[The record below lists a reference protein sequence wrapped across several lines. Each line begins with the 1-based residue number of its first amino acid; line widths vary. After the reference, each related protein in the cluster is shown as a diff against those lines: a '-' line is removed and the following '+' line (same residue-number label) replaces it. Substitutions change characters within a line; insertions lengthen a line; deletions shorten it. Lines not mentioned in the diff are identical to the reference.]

1 MAPPASP
8 VPDLDPWR
16 KAAREW
22 LERRAEARPAGHPS
36 DRPWGEGSDSVAVFH
51 NLSLADEAAI
61 LAANQAWQQA
71 KDDAG
76 YAAPSWPEEWGG
88 GGLPVEYA
96 RAFAEEEA
104 AFVTPPGAELFSV
117 TVRLV
122 APTVATFGTP
132 EQKARFLRPLRRA
145 ELLACQLFSEPG
157 AGSDLA
163 NLSCRAE
170 RRGDDWVVNG
180 QKVWTSGAPHAA
192 YGELIART
200 DRDAPKHQGLT
211 AFLVPLDAPGV
222 EIRPIRQMTGGSSF
236 SEVFFS
242 DVRIPDGLRLGDVGD
257 GWRVALTTLGFER
270 SHSGSSRRRPGGT
283 FEQVAAAARHFG
295 RADDPVLRQ
304 ALAEVYIGA
313 TLLRLNAERV
323 AAAARAGH
331 APGPEGSIGK
341 LAWTEH
347 MRRMTAVATEVLG
360 ARLAADT
367 GEWGTYAWTEHV
379 LGAPGYR
386 IAGGSDEIQRNII
399 AERVLGLPP
408 EPRVDNTFASRRD
421 DDHPQ
426 AGADERK

>member
-1 MAPPASP
+1 MTDVP
-8 VPDLDPWR
+8 PDLEQWR
-16 KAAREW
+16 KTAREW
-22 LERRAEARPAGHPS
+22 LTGHAEPRPAGKPAT
-36 DRPWGEGSDSVAVFH
+36 RPWGEGSDSVAVFH
-51 NLSLADEAAI
+51 NLSPGEEAAI
-61 LAANQAWQQA
+61 LSANQAWQQA

-76 YAAPSWPEEWGG
+76 YVAVDWPEEWGG
-88 GGLPVEYA
+88 AALPAEYA
-96 RAFAEEEA
+96 GAFAAEEA
-104 AFVTPPGAELFSV
+104 AFVTPAATELFSV

-122 APTVATFGTP
+122 APTVATFGTA
-132 EQKARFLRPLRRA
+132 EQKDRFLRPLRRA
-145 ELLACQLFSEPG
+145 EVLACQLFSEPG

-163 NLSCRAE
+163 GLSCRAV
-170 RRGDDWVVNG
+170 RDGDDWVVNG

-200 DRDAPKHQGLT
+200 DGDVPKHQGLT

-222 EIRPIRQMTGGSSF
+222 EIRPIRQMTGGASF

-242 DVRIPDGLRLGDVGD
+242 DVRVPDALRLGAEGD

-270 SHSGSSRRRPGGT
+270 SHSGSSRRRPGGSW
-283 FEQVAAAARHFG
+283 EQLVGAARHFG
-295 RADDPVLRQ
+295 RSDDPVVRQ
-304 ALAEVYIGA
+304 SLADVYIGA

-323 AAAARAGH
+323 SAAARAGH

-360 ARLAADT
+360 PRLAADT
-367 GEWGTYAWTEHV
+367 GEWGAYAWSEHV

-399 AERVLGLPP
+399 AERVLGLP
-408 EPRVDNTFASRRD
+408 R
-421 DDHPQ
+421 
-426 AGADERK
+426 

>member
-1 MAPPASP
+1 MAGI
-8 VPDLDPWR
+8 PDLDTFR
-16 KAAREW
+16 KAARAW
-22 LERRAEARPAGHPS
+22 LEGNAEPRPSEPAGGP
-36 DRPWGEGSDSVAVFH
+36 PWGVGSDSVAVFH
-51 NLSLADEAAI
+51 NLSFDEEAAI

-76 YAAPSWPEEWGG
+76 WAAVSWPEEWGG
-88 GGLPVEYA
+88 AGLPAEYG
-96 RAFAEEEA
+96 RAFADEEA

-122 APTVATFGTP
+122 APTVATFGTAD
-132 EQKARFLRPLRRA
+132 QTARFLRPLRRA

-163 NLSCRAE
+163 GVSCRAE
-170 RRGDDWVVNG
+170 LNGDEWVVNG

-200 DRDAPKHQGLT
+200 DRDVPKHRGLT

-222 EIRPIRQMTGGSSF
+222 DIRPIRQMTGGSSF

-242 DVRIPDGLRLGDVGD
+242 DVRVPDRLRLGPVGE

-270 SHSGSSRRRPGGT
+270 SHSGSARRRPGGT
-283 FEQVAAAARHFG
+283 FEQLAAAARHYG
-295 RADDPVLRQ
+295 RSGDPAVRQHLAD
-304 ALAEVYIGA
+304 VYIGA
-313 TLLRLNAERV
+313 ELLRLTAGRV

-341 LAWTEH
+341 LAWTEL
-347 MRRMTAVATEVLG
+347 MRRMTGVATVILG
-360 ARLAADT
+360 PRLAADS
-367 GEWGTYAWTEHV
+367 GEWGAYAWSEHV

-399 AERVLGLPP
+399 AERVLGLPAEARTDKDVP
-408 EPRVDNTFASRRD
+408 FRALPR
-421 DDHPQ
+421 
-426 AGADERK
+426 

>member
-1 MAPPASP
+1 MSA
-8 VPDLDPWR
+8 VPDLDTWR

-22 LERRAEARPAGHPS
+22 LEGHAERRPTAGPAER
-36 DRPWGEGSDSVAVFH
+36 RWGEGSDSVAVFH
-51 NLSLADEAAI
+51 NLSFEDQAAI
-61 LAANQAWQQA
+61 LAANRAWQQA

-76 YAAPSWPEEWGG
+76 YASLGWPEEWGG
-88 GGLPVEYA
+88 AGLPAEYS

-104 AFVTPPGAELFSV
+104 AFVTPPATELFSV
-117 TVRLV
+117 TVGLV
-122 APTVATFGTP
+122 APTVATFGTA
-132 EQKARFLRPLRRA
+132 EQRRRFLRPLRRA
-145 ELLACQLFSEPG
+145 KLLACQLFSEPG

-163 NLSCRAE
+163 GLSCRAE
-170 RRGDDWVVNG
+170 RDGDEWVVNG

-200 DRDAPKHQGLT
+200 DPGVPKHKGLT

-222 EIRPIRQMTGGSSF
+222 EIRPIRQMTGGASF
-236 SEVFFS
+236 SEVFFT
-242 DVRIPDGLRLGDVGD
+242 DVRLGDDLRLGAVGD

-283 FEQVAAAARHFG
+283 FEQLAAAARHFG
-295 RADDPVLRQ
+295 RNDEAVIRQGLAD
-304 ALAEVYIGA
+304 VYIGEA
-313 TLLRLNAERV
+313 LLRLNAGRV

-347 MRRMTAVATEVLG
+347 MRRMTEVATEVLG

-367 GEWGTYAWTEHV
+367 GQWGAYAWAEHV

-386 IAGGSDEIQRNII
+386 IAGGSDEIQRTII
-399 AERVLGLPP
+399 AERVLGLPA
-408 EPRVDNTFASRRD
+408 EPRVDKDVPFRDLRR
-421 DDHPQ
+421 
-426 AGADERK
+426 

>member
-1 MAPPASP
+1 MAGHPF
-8 VPDLDPWR
+8 PDLDTWR
-16 KAAREW
+16 KTAREW
-22 LERRAEARPAGHPS
+22 LERHAEPRPAGRPA

-51 NLSLADEAAI
+51 NLSVEEEAAI
-61 LAANQAWQQA
+61 LRANQAWQQA

-76 YAAPSWPEEWGG
+76 YAAIDWPPEWGG
-88 GGLPVEYA
+88 AGLPADYA
-96 RAFAEEEA
+96 RVFAEEEA

-122 APTVATFGTP
+122 APTLATFGTA
-132 EQKARFLRPLRRA
+132 EQQERFLRPLRRA
-145 ELLACQLFSEPG
+145 EVLACQLFSEPG

-163 NLSCRAE
+163 NLACRAV
-170 RRGDDWVVNG
+170 RDGDEWIVNG

-200 DRDAPKHQGLT
+200 DRDAPKHKGLT
-211 AFLVPLDAPGV
+211 AFLVPLDLPGV
-222 EIRPIRQMTGGSSF
+222 EIRPIRQMTGGASF

-242 DVRIPDGLRLGDVGD
+242 DVRIPDGLRLGEVGD

-270 SHSGSSRRRPGGT
+270 SHSGSSRRRPGGSW
-283 FEQVAAAARHFG
+283 EQLAAAARHFG
-295 RADDPVLRQ
+295 RADDPAVRQ
-304 ALAEVYIGA
+304 GLADVYIGA

-341 LAWTEH
+341 LAWTQL
-347 MRRMTAVATEVLG
+347 MARMTAVATEVLG
-360 ARLAADT
+360 PRLAADT
-367 GEWGTYAWTEHV
+367 GEWGAYAWSEHV

-386 IAGGSDEIQRNII
+386 VAGGSDEIQRNII

-408 EPRVDNTFASRRD
+408 EPRVDKDVPFRDLRR
-421 DDHPQ
+421 
-426 AGADERK
+426 

>member
-1 MAPPASP
+1 VTAP
-8 VPDLDPWR
+8 VPDLDTWR
-16 KAAREW
+16 KSARQW
-22 LERRAEARPAGHPS
+22 LDQHADAKPTGRPSERQ
-36 DRPWGEGSDSVAVFH
+36 WGEGSDSVAVFH
-51 NLSLADEAAI
+51 NLSFDDEAEI
-61 LAANQAWQQA
+61 LRANQAWQQA

-76 YAAPSWPEEWGG
+76 YAAPSWPVEWGG
-88 GGLPVEYA
+88 AGLPADYA

-104 AFVTPPGAELFSV
+104 RFVTPPGTELFSV
-117 TVRLV
+117 TVRLI
-122 APTVATFGTP
+122 APTVATFGTAD
-132 EQKARFLRPLRRA
+132 QKDRFLRPLRRA
-145 ELLACQLFSEPG
+145 EMLACQLFSEPG

-163 NLSCRAE
+163 NLSCRAV
-170 RRGDDWVVNG
+170 RDGDEWVITG

-200 DRDAPKHQGLT
+200 DVDAPKHKGLT
-211 AFLVPLDAPGV
+211 AFLVPLDPPGV

-242 DVRIPDGLRLGDVGD
+242 DVRIPDELRLGNVGD

-270 SHSGSSRRRPGGT
+270 SHSGSSRRRPGGS
-283 FEQVAAAARHFG
+283 FEQLAAAARHFG
-295 RADDPVLRQ
+295 QAGEPVIRQGLAD
-304 ALAEVYIGA
+304 VYIGA

-341 LAWTEH
+341 LAWTEL
-347 MRRMTAVATEVLG
+347 MQRMTAVATKILG

-367 GEWGTYAWTEHV
+367 GEWGAYAWSEHV

-399 AERVLGLPP
+399 AERVLGLPA
-408 EPRVDNTFASRRD
+408 EPRIDKDVPFRDLRR
-421 DDHPQ
+421 
-426 AGADERK
+426 

>member
-1 MAPPASP
+1 MTDVLS
-8 VPDLDPWR
+8 DLEQWR
-16 KAAREW
+16 KTAREW
-22 LERRAEARPAGHPS
+22 LARHCEPRPAGSPA

-51 NLSLADEAAI
+51 NLSLEEEAAI
-61 LAANQAWQQA
+61 LSANQAWQQA

-76 YAAPSWPEEWGG
+76 YVAVDWPEAWGG
-88 GGLPVEYA
+88 AGLPAEYA

-104 AFVTPPGAELFSV
+104 AFVTPAAAELFSV
-117 TVRLV
+117 TVRLA
-122 APTVATFGTP
+122 APTVATFGTA
-132 EQKARFLRPLRRA
+132 EQKDRLLRPLRRA
-145 ELLACQLFSEPG
+145 ELLCCQLFSEPG

-163 NLSCRAE
+163 GLSCRAV
-170 RRGDDWVVNG
+170 RDGDDWVVNG

-200 DRDAPKHQGLT
+200 DGDVPKHQGLT
-211 AFLVPLDAPGV
+211 AFLVPLDSPGV
-222 EIRPIRQMTGGSSF
+222 EIRPIRQMTGGASF

-242 DVRIPDGLRLGDVGD
+242 DVRVPDRLRLGAEGD

-270 SHSGSSRRRPGGT
+270 SVSGSSRRRPGGSW
-283 FEQVAAAARHFG
+283 EQLVGAARHFG
-295 RADDPVLRQ
+295 RSDDPVLRQ
-304 ALAEVYIGA
+304 GLADVYIGA

-360 ARLAADT
+360 PRLAADT
-367 GEWGTYAWTEHV
+367 GEWGAFAWSEHV

-399 AERVLGLPP
+399 AERVLGLP
-408 EPRVDNTFASRRD
+408 R
-421 DDHPQ
+421 
-426 AGADERK
+426 

>member
-1 MAPPASP
+1 VNERP
-8 VPDLDPWR
+8 VPDLGPWR
-16 KAAREW
+16 KGARQW
-22 LERRAEARPAGHPS
+22 LEEHAEPVPSGRPAE
-36 DRPWGEGSDSVAVFH
+36 RPWGEGSGSVAVFH
-51 NLSLADEAAI
+51 NLSSEEETAI

-76 YAAPSWPEEWGG
+76 FAVPSWPEEWGG
-88 GGLPVEYA
+88 AGLPAEYA

-117 TVRLV
+117 TVRLI
-122 APTVATFGTP
+122 APTLATFGTA
-132 EQKARFLRPLRRA
+132 EQQARFLRPLRRA
-145 ELLACQLFSEPG
+145 EILACQLFSEPG

-163 NLSCRAE
+163 NVSCRAE
-170 RRGDDWVVNG
+170 HDGDDWVVNG

-200 DRDAPKHQGLT
+200 DWDAPKHRGLT
-211 AFLVPLDAPGV
+211 AFLVPLDRPGV
-222 EIRPIRQMTGGSSF
+222 EIRQIRQMTGGASF

-242 DVRIPDGLRLGDVGD
+242 DVRIPDGLRLGAVGD

-270 SHSGSSRRRPGGT
+270 SHSGSARRRPGGT
-283 FEQVAAAARHFG
+283 FEQLAAAARHFG
-295 RADDPVLRQ
+295 RADEPVIRQ
-304 ALAEVYIGA
+304 GLADVYIGA
-313 TLLRLNAERV
+313 ALLRLNAERV

-341 LAWTEH
+341 LAWTEL

-367 GEWGTYAWTEHV
+367 GEWGAYAWSEHV

-399 AERVLGLPP
+399 AERVLGLPA
-408 EPRVDNTFASRRD
+408 EPRLDKDAPFRRRS
-421 DDHPQ
+421 
-426 AGADERK
+426 G